1 MGKLWIKSC
10 FTFIVVIGERC
21 ETCKR
26 ACKLYLVGLKKIM
39 MIKKKISTLPHFS
52 LQLSAIV
59 EQTSSVCVLES
70 DFGFAV
76 NCNFKK
82 SGLFRIRNLGGAKLN
97 FGLGRLTFPDTK
109 FLEFSFYSINH
120 LVLFAGFSLGDE
132 LGFPESLGNVEAV
145 KKRSLDVRSGEIQE
159 SKVRDLRR
167 CSHDK

>member
-109 FLEFSFYSINH
+109 FLEFCLYSKTH
-120 LVLFAGFSLGDE
+120 LVSLQASVSATNSA
-132 LGFPESLGNVEAV
+132 FPNRWATL
-145 KKRSLDVRSGEIQE
+145 KRWKNAR
-159 SKVRDLRR
+159 
-167 CSHDK
+167 